1 MAENLPAGVEGS
13 SGSGRRDNFWLVIV
27 VGLVIVTIVSI
38 VVGSFVAKRF
48 LGPRAGASDDA
59 KLSPEEEETIA
70 RIDKAIENGKAK
82 KAGAVEGKIGK
93 SAKENE
99 PVEKTE
105 KTTASATMVTIEKD
119 KKKDSV
125 SGTKKEP
132 KREDKPGAA
141 AGSSE
146 KYIQEEKTKDELIDD
161 KKAETK
167 RTSPET
173 KPADNER
180 EPSEQKPAAGEK
192 NAGQGTVL
200 YVLQLGV
207 YSSRENAEHM
217 KKTLEQEYNLPV
229 YISEDK
235 YDGVVRYRLQVGAFR
250 DKENAQKLGRELQM
264 KGYTYY
270 ISTKPAG
277 D

>member
-38 VVGSFVAKRF
+38 VMGNFVAKRF

-59 KLSPEEEETIA
+59 KLSPEQEETIA
-70 RIDKAIENGKAK
+70 QIDEAIENGKAK
-82 KAGAVEGKIGK
+82 KASAVVGK
-93 SAKENE
+93 SAKENK

-146 KYIQEEKTKDELIDD
+146 KYIQDEKTKDELIDD

-167 RTSPET
+167 RTSPVT

-180 EPSEQKPAAGEK
+180 EPAEQKPAAGEK

-235 YDGVVRYRLQVGAFR
+235 YDGVVRYRLQVGAFH
-250 DKENAQKLGRELQM
+250 DKENAQKLGRELQV
-264 KGYTYY
+264 KGYNYY